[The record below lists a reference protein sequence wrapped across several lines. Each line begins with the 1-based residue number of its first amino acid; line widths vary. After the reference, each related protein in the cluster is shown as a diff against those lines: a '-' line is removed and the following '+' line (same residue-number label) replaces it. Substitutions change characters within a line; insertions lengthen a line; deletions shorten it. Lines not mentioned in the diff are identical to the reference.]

1 MNTANIKS
9 CVAALAAAVAL
20 SASADLLYWT
30 VSDAKFDA
38 NSGKAGAQAQF
49 AYATISADGGE
60 TYLRAYDQNGQTDY
74 WKLYATGYAS
84 TMELNDST
92 GAAYYGAFDSD
103 DVTSLK
109 VELWNASNEKVGW
122 QTYGMSSLMESIWK
136 GDTPGGSGA
145 TAFHATS
152 FVPEPTSGLLL
163 ALGGAL
169 LALRR
174 RRAA

>member
-9 CVAALAAAVAL
+9 CVAALSAVVAL

-38 NSGKAGAQAQF
+38 NSGKEGTSALF
-49 AYATISADGGE
+49 AYATISADDGG

-84 TMELNDST
+84 SKELNDST

-103 DVTSLK
+103 AVTRLK
-109 VELWNASNEKVGW
+109 VELWDASGVKVGW
-122 QTYGMSSLMESIWK
+122 QTYGVSSLIDSIWK
-136 GDTPGGSGA
+136 GDTPSASGA
-145 TAFHATS
+145 TAFQATS
-152 FVPEPTSGLLL
+152 FVPEPTSGILL

-174 RRAA
+174 RRAV